1 MEDLITV
8 STEPEA
14 EQPLPVHEHSKVGR
28 RYDRVAALYDLY
40 DAPMELAGGRRRRER
55 VISGAEG
62 RVLEVGIGT
71 GRNLAYYREPARLI
85 GIDLSPRMLG
95 RASRRVRGTDLGA
108 QLAQADVERLPFA
121 DASFDTVTATCVFCS
136 VADPVAGLAEVARV
150 TKPTGRVLLLEH
162 VWPTGCVGGWLA
174 DRVSPITRRLFGPSL
189 NRRTEENA
197 RAAGLLLQQ
206 VRRRGV
212 WREIV
217 ATPRQDH
224 EGRPAPGS

>member
-1 MEDLITV
+1 MTGEHAPGPDR
-8 STEPEA
+8 
-14 EQPLPVHEHSKVGR
+14 PLPIDERSKVGR

-55 VISGAEG
+55 VIAGAEG

-71 GRNLAYYREPARLI
+71 GRNLAHYPEPARLT
-85 GIDLSPRMLG
+85 GIDLSARMLG
-95 RASRRVRGTDLGA
+95 RAARRVRGRNLGA
-108 QLAQADVERLPFA
+108 QLAQANVERLPFA

-150 TKPTGRVLLLEH
+150 TKPGGKVLLLEH
-162 VWPTGCVGGWLA
+162 VRPTGRVGGWLA

-197 RAAGLLLQQ
+197 RAAGLALQD

-217 ATPRQDH
+217 ATPKRQDH